1 MLKFKPEISEI
12 IIARYT
18 LKPDERQVE
27 RAIFEAKRAEEISRE
42 FPRRNVAIR
51 AVQNGW
57 EIFVKRA

>member
-1 MLKFKPEISEI
+1 MKKYKPELTEI
-12 IIARYT
+12 VIGRYT
-18 LKPDERQVE
+18 YKPDERQIQRE
-27 RAIFEAKRAEEISRE
+27 IFEAKRAEEISRE